1 MKSNTL
7 LKIAFLI
14 MVALNITLIAMMFG
28 KQKMLL
34 QRKSPEIKS
43 VIIKKLQLDEKQIEI
58 YSELA
63 ENHHQGMS
71 KINQAKKLLIREYFS
86 FLKSEDQNFS
96 TQDSLLT
103 EINILESEKLI
114 MTYNHFEQLKEIC
127 NPSQQVLFEEI
138 IGDLIQDLLG
148 IQKKILPRP
157 RD

>member
-1 MKSNTL
+1 MKTNTF
-7 LKIAFLI
+7 LKMAVLI
-14 MVALNITLIAMMFG
+14 MVLINVVLIGFMVARPKMPPRGKPVDLKNIISEKLNLDEEQQETYFELAKNHGELMAEIEQ
-28 KQKMLL
+28 KQK
-34 QRKSPEIKS
+34 P
-43 VIIKKLQLDEKQIEI
+43 
-58 YSELA
+58 
-63 ENHHQGMS
+63 
-71 KINQAKKLLIREYFS
+71 LIRDYFS

-148 IQKKILPRP
+148 IQKKRLPRP

>member
-1 MKSNTL
+1 MV
-7 LKIAFLI
+7 LI
-14 MVALNITLIAMMFG
+14 NVVLIGFMVARPKMPPRGKPVDLKNIISEKLNLDEEQQETYFELAKNHGELMAEIEQ
-28 KQKMLL
+28 KQK
-34 QRKSPEIKS
+34 P
-43 VIIKKLQLDEKQIEI
+43 
-58 YSELA
+58 
-63 ENHHQGMS
+63 
-71 KINQAKKLLIREYFS
+71 LIRDYFS

-148 IQKKILPRP
+148 IQKKRLPRP